1 MWIPQENICVGVF
14 FNKAAGL
21 KIYNSIKKRPQ
32 HRCFP
37 VKFSKF
43 LRTYFFTEEFQW
55 LLLNFNSCFQ
65 RSSKQKPVGVS
76 AINTRFTW
84 KKVFAAAKTQKHP
97 LQMSYKR
104 KPARAKTGGE
114 YYEIFKYL
122 FWKVSVN
129 SYFWKSAPQWQREV
143 IPEFHY
149 SFKPFSILNFLWRN
163 GFVM

>member
-1 MWIPQENICVGVF
+1 M
-14 FNKAAGL
+14 
-21 KIYNSIKKRPQ
+21 
-32 HRCFP
+32 
-37 VKFSKF
+37 KFSKF

-84 KKVFAAAKTQKHP
+84 KKVFAAAKIQKHP

-129 SYFWKSAPQWQREV
+129 SYFWKSATQWQREI

-149 SFKPFSILNFLWRN
+149 SFKPKFAMAEWFCYVTCFANVFPLLFFYSRTWYFYHKK
-163 GFVM
+163 VVS